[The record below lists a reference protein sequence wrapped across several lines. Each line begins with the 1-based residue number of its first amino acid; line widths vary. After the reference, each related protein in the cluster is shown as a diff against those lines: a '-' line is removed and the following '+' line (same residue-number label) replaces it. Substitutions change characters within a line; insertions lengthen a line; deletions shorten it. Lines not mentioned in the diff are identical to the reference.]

1 MTHTIDAY
9 LKSVIEQDIQPVVIC
24 DSGHKIIYMNPSA
37 VQRYAKRGGKELLGR
52 SLLDCHSPRSQEL
65 IIKVC
70 ELFKRDKN
78 TNRVFTTYSQKHDSD
93 VYMIALRDENGEYI
107 GYYEKHEGRTRESVP
122 PFVEAN

>member
-9 LKSVIEQDIQPVVIC
+9 LKSVIDSDVQPVVIC
-24 DSGHKIIYMNPSA
+24 DAEHTIIYMNPSA

-52 SLLDCHSPRSQEL
+52 SLLDCHSPRSREL

-70 ELFKRDKN
+70 ELFKRDKSA
-78 TNRVFTTYSQKHDSD
+78 NRVFTFYSQKHNSD

-107 GYYEKHEGRTRESVP
+107 GYYEKHESRTRESVLP
-122 PFVEAN
+122 YDGV